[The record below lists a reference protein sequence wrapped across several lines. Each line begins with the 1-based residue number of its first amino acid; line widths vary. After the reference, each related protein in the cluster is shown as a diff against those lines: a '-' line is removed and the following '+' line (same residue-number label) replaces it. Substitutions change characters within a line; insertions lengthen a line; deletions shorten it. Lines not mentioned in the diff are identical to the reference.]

1 MTSKTT
7 DHILIVDDDREIRE
21 LLTTYLVKNGLRVA
35 AVPTGRHMRA
45 ALEESG
51 PFDLIILDLMLPGED
66 GLTLCRDLR
75 SGKYK
80 ATPILMLTARNEEA
94 DRILGLEMGA
104 DDYLAK
110 PSATGNCSRLRSVL
124 RRTRM
129 LPPNM
134 RSTEAVSK
142 LAFGEWQ
149 VDTIARHLIDA
160 NGVMVA
166 LSGAEYRLLRV
177 FLDHPRKVL
186 SRDQLLSLTQG
197 REPSS
202 SSGRSTCSSAGCAIA
217 CATMRANP
225 AISRRC
231 AARATSFHRPS
242 RLETKTLRVLRVVD
256 HHLPELMP
264 PSTGSTMPVVKL
276 ASLRYRTASTISCL
290 VAMRPAGCSV
300 LRKPCMSLVYIGVS
314 TIPAPRQSPGCCA
327 APVPAPAPAL
337 PG

>member
-1 MTSKTT
+1 MTPKTT

-21 LLTTYLVKNGLRVA
+21 LLTTYLVKNGLRVD

-66 GLTLCRDLR
+66 GLALCRDLR

-80 ATPILMLTARNEEA
+80 ATPILMLTARNDEA

-110 PSATGNCSRLRSVL
+110 PFAARELLARVRAVL

-134 RSTEAVSK
+134 RSTEEASK

-149 VDTIARHLIDA
+149 VDTTARHLIDES
-160 NGVMVA
+160 GVMVA

-177 FLDHPRKVL
+177 FLDHPQKVL
-186 SRDQLLSLTQG
+186 SRDQLLNLTQG
-197 REPSS
+197 REAELFE
-202 SSGRSTCSSAGCAIA
+202 RSIDLLV
-217 CATMRANP
+217 
-225 AISRRC
+225 
-231 AARATSFHRPS
+231 S
-242 RLETKTLRVLRVVD
+242 RLRQRLRDDAREPRYIKTVRSEGYVFS
-256 HHLPELMP
+256 
-264 PSTGSTMPVVKL
+264 STVE
-276 ASLRYRTASTISCL
+276 A
-290 VAMRPAGCSV
+290 
-300 LRKPCMSLVYIGVS
+300 
-314 TIPAPRQSPGCCA
+314 QD
-327 APVPAPAPAL
+327 
-337 PG
+337 